1 MVDLGSGGGIDV
13 FLAAAKA
20 GPTGSAIGLDMSEV
34 RYSFFVYCSSPCF
47 FDHDIVAHDRT
58 RSLECS
64 SEGT

>member
-34 RYSFFVYCSSPCF
+34 CYHLPFSG
-47 FDHDIVAHDRT
+47 IVELHIF
-58 RSLECS
+58 
-64 SEGT
+64 

>member
-34 RYSFFVYCSSPCF
+34 RYSFLSISVVF
-47 FDHDIVAHDRT
+47 
-58 RSLECS
+58 
-64 SEGT
+64 